1 MWKTGLLGAIA
12 LVGVPA
18 LLGSTACSNSNDSV
32 DSSSAPSPVGH
43 EYVSTDVQGPPIPG
57 GGPLELGFTDD
68 DKATLDAGCNTA
80 TAGVDLTDGRFA
92 VTDLESTTNDCSAET
107 IGADAWIT
115 ELLQKQPTWTLD
127 ATTLTLTA
135 GNQIVTLTQK

>member
-1 MWKTGLLGAIA
+1 MWKTGQLAAIT

-18 LLGSTACSNSNDSV
+18 LLGITSCSNDSDSV
-32 DSSSAPSPVGH
+32 DSAPAPSPVGH
-43 EYVSTDVQGPPIPG
+43 VYISTEVQGPPIPG

-80 TAGVDLTDGRFA
+80 TAGVDLSDGRFA

-107 IGADAWIT
+107 IGADAWVT
-115 ELLQKQPTWTLD
+115 DLLQKQPTWTLD
-127 ATTLTLTA
+127 GATLTLTA
-135 GNQIVTLTQK
+135 GNQIVTLTRK